1 MNMNQ
6 NKIDQLSEGIGAL
19 LSESSNE
26 ASSHLDEMSPLE
38 IATLMNEQDKLVAAA
53 VQTQLLP
60 ISKAIEAAAQA
71 LAGHGRIIYVGAGTS
86 GRLGILDASE
96 CPPTFGVTPDRVVAL
111 IAGGRDAMFV
121 AQEGSED
128 CYAQGVQDLIDIQV
142 TQEDV
147 VIGLAV
153 SGRTPYVLGAIEK
166 ANELKATTVAITC
179 NERSALEEV
188 ATIGIT
194 PIVGAEILTGSTRL
208 KSGSAQK
215 MILNMIS
222 TGAMVQ
228 IGKCYGNRM
237 VDLKASNEKLQARA
251 LKLVREI
258 TDVDTAKAI
267 MTLEAADWNVKTSIL
282 MIKAVISVE
291 TAIKIIAEN
300 EGRLALA
307 IKKLNL

>member
-1 MNMNQ
+1 MNQ

-53 VQTQLLP
+53 VQTQLFP
-60 ISKAIEAAAQA
+60 ISKAIEAAAEA
-71 LAGHGRIIYVGAGTS
+71 LAGNGRIIYVGAGTS

-111 IAGGRDAMFV
+111 IAGGPDAMFV

-128 CYAQGVQDLIDIQV
+128 CYAQGAQDLIDIQV
-142 TQEDV
+142 THKDV

-166 ANELKATTVAITC
+166 ANEFEATTVAITC

-188 ATIGIT
+188 AAIGIT

-215 MILNMIS
+215 MVLNMIS

-258 TDVDTAKAI
+258 TKVDTAKAI
-267 MTLEAADWNVKTSIL
+267 MTLEAAEWNVKTSIL
-282 MIKAVISVE
+282 MIKAVISAE
-291 TAIKIIAEN
+291 TAVKIIAEN
-300 EGRLALA
+300 DGRLALA
-307 IKKLNL
+307 IEKLNL

>member
-1 MNMNQ
+1 MDINF
-6 NKIDQLSEGIGAL
+6 NKIDQLSEGIGIL

-26 ASSHLDEMSPLE
+26 TSSHLDEMSPLE
-38 IATLMNEQDKLVAAA
+38 IATLMNEQDKLVAQA

-71 LAGHGRIIYVGAGTS
+71 LAGNGRIIYVGAGTS

-96 CPPTFGVTPDRVVAL
+96 CPPTFGVTADRVVAL
-111 IAGGRDAMFV
+111 IAGGPDAMFS

-128 CYAQGVQDLIDIQV
+128 CHAQGAQDLVDIQV
-142 TQEDV
+142 THEDV

-153 SGRTPYVLGAIEK
+153 SGRTPYVLGAIKK
-166 ANELKATTVAITC
+166 ANEVKAITIAVTC
-179 NERSALEEV
+179 NEHTPLEKM
-188 ATIGIT
+188 TNIGIA

-215 MILNMIS
+215 MVLNMIS

-237 VDLKASNEKLQARA
+237 VDLKASNQKLKARA
-251 LKLVREI
+251 LKLVRDT
-258 TDVDTAKAI
+258 TDVDTQKAI
-267 MTLEAADWNVKTSIL
+267 GALEAADWSVKTSIL
-282 MIKAVISVE
+282 MIKADISAEIAV
-291 TAIKIIAEN
+291 KMIAETD
-300 EGRLALA
+300 GRLALA
-307 IKKLNL
+307 IEKLNF